1 MIKINGEVW
10 GIRLVPPYHP
20 GLASPSGPAL
30 GCCNDITKTIYLNNT
45 LSLHKIEKVLTHE
58 IVHAVMYSYNVNISD
73 EVEEIVAD
81 IIATYGEGI
90 ISLSN
95 AVYFRDFKFV

>member
-1 MIKINGEVW
+1 MITINGEVW
-10 GIRLVPPYHP
+10 GIRLVPPCHP

-45 LSLHKIEKVLTHE
+45 LSLSEIEKVLTHE
-58 IVHAVMYSYNVNISD
+58 IVHAVMYSYDVDISD
-73 EVEEIVAD
+73 QVEEIVAD

-95 AVYFRDFKFV
+95 MVYHRNFKFI

>member
-10 GIRLVPPYHP
+10 EIRLVPPYHP
-20 GLASPSGPAL
+20 GLAAPGGPAL

-45 LSLHKIEKVLTHE
+45 LPLHRIEKVLTHE
-58 IVHAVMYSYNVNISD
+58 IVHAVMYSYDVDISD
-73 EVEEIVAD
+73 QVEEIVAD

-90 ISLSN
+90 VSLSN
-95 AVYFRDFKFV
+95 AVYYRDFKFI

>member
-1 MIKINGEVW
+1 MITINGEVW

-20 GLASPSGPAL
+20 GLAAPSGPAL

-45 LSLHKIEKVLTHE
+45 LSPSEIEKVLTHE
-58 IVHAVMYSYNVNISD
+58 IVHAVMYSYNVDISD
-73 EVEEIVAD
+73 QVEEIVAD

-95 AVYFRDFKFV
+95 TVYHRKFKFI